1 MEKYVYG
8 VEKYRGSW
16 CVWRFNSLA
25 TDALTWVLNPLKSAE
40 VRWLCTR
47 DTAIG
52 MAGEAALEHDNLVI
66 WED

>member
-16 CVWRFNSLA
+16 CVWRFNSLT
-25 TDALTWVLNPLKSAE
+25 TDAVRWVLNPLKSAE

-47 DTAIG
+47 DAAIG
-52 MAGEAALEHDNLVI
+52 MAGEAALEPDNLVI